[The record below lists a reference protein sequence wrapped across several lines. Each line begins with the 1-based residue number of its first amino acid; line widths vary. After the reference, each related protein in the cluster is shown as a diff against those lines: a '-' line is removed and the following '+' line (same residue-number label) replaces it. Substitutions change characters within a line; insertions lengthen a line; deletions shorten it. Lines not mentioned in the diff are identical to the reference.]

1 MDLIKMIQAD
11 LLGVEIYKSRDSMG
25 KKAGGDI
32 AACIRELLEEQE
44 EINII
49 FAAAP
54 SQNEVLEYLV
64 AAKEIDWKRINAFH
78 MDEYVGLSYGAPQRF
93 GNYLKER
100 IFSRLPF
107 RSVSYLDG
115 NAADLEAEC
124 AQYAGLLRT
133 HPVHIV
139 CMGIG
144 ENGHIAF
151 NDPPVADFH
160 DSRMVKVVELDSICR
175 QQQVNDGCF
184 AAFDEVP
191 KRALTLTV
199 PTLMNGQYLF
209 CCAPSHTKAVAVK
222 EMVTGTISEGC
233 PATILR
239 THKNARLYCDS
250 DSAKYLLKSQISV

>member
-1 MDLIKMIQAD
+1 MDPIKTIQAD
-11 LLGVEIYKSRDSMG
+11 LLGVEIYNSRDSMG
-25 KKAGGDI
+25 KKASGDI
-32 AACIRELLEEQE
+32 AACIRELLKEQDE
-44 EINII
+44 VNMI

-54 SQNEVLEYLV
+54 SQNEMLEYLV
-64 AAKEIDWKRINAFH
+64 AAKGIDWKRINAFH
-78 MDEYVGLSYGAPQRF
+78 MDEYVWLSYDAPQRF
-93 GNYLKER
+93 GNYLKNR

-115 NAADLEAEC
+115 NAADPEAEC
-124 AQYAGLLRT
+124 ARYAGLLRT

-160 DSRMVKVVELDSICR
+160 DSRMVKVVELDNICR

-184 AAFDEVP
+184 ATFDEVP

-209 CCAPSHTKAVAVK
+209 CCAPGHTKAAAVK
-222 EMVTGTISEGC
+222 NMVTGTISEEC
-233 PATILR
+233 PATVLR
-239 THKNARLYCDS
+239 THKNARLYCDC

>member
-124 AQYAGLLRT
+124 ARYAGLLRT

-184 AAFDEVP
+184 ACVD
-191 KRALTLTV
+191 LV
-199 PTLMNGQYLF
+199 PTHALSVTIPGLVQAANMF
-209 CCAPSHTKAVAVK
+209 CSVPAATKAEAVAHTLHDPVS
-222 EMVTGTISEGC
+222 TAC
-233 PATILR
+233 PATILK
-239 THKNARLYCDS
+239 THAGASLYVDA
-250 DSAKYLLKSQISV
+250 DAGKSVLV